1 MSCDAVRVRG
11 AHFSTLGPEP
21 SGRQASWPT
30 TRPLLKPCVLR
41 LGLLVDGDVNI
52 CVFPEGEE
60 VLIGGT
66 SLGFVAFQKVGARE
80 PQVGQPAQREIQYD
94 PAVVDN
100 LLELR
105 RGFLPLVCQ
114 QVGLPAKINGIQ
126 RSKLK
131 RAHSGPIRTE
141 QQLLGFRWR

>member
-21 SGRQASWPT
+21 PGREARWPT

-80 PQVGQPAQREIQYD
+80 PQV
-94 PAVVDN
+94 VDN

-131 RAHSGPIRTE
+131 RLILAQFVLSSS
-141 QQLLGFRWR
+141 